1 MGRVDFKRGRFSVG
15 AETRSIEK
23 GLRGYQ
29 AVAGDA
35 VEYYRFHSELSV
47 EDPVYDEASGS
58 GRVFHGPFSVPVL
71 HVVHLQGDDQA
82 GGTQGFY
89 TNDTLHVS
97 AGWRQL
103 ARIGLTRTDVRTNG
117 YLRDRVVYDEKVFRV
132 VRMTALGQIR
142 RADLI
147 VVVEATQ
154 VKPDELTGDVQFAA
168 YAVDPNALGGS

>member
-1 MGRVDFKRGRFSVG
+1 MGRVDFKRGRFTVG

-29 AVAGDA
+29 TVAGDF
-35 VEYYRFHSELSV
+35 VDYYVFHYELSTT
-47 EDPVYDEASGS
+47 DPVYDEATSA

-71 HVVHLQGDDQA
+71 HVIHTQGDDRA

-89 TNDTLHVS
+89 TSDTLQVT

-103 ARIGLTRTDVRTNG
+103 ARVGLTRTDVRTNH
-117 YLRDRVVYDEKVFRV
+117 YLRDRLVYDEKVFRINK
-132 VRMTALGQIR
+132 MTALGQIK

-147 VVVEATQ
+147 VEIEGTQ
-154 VKPDELTGDVQFAA
+154 LKPDELVDDAQFAV
-168 YAVDPNALGGS
+168 YAVDPNALGS